1 MFKTFGIESTEQ
13 PVECMRYNTAGD
25 WTINEYRIINTKPW
39 ENQTVSGCEVVIK
52 TARTGNWRYDALLQV
67 HELIEA
73 ILCIN
78 NNVQEEDVSK
88 FDMSRTPD
96 GPDGDCGDDPLAP
109 YSKEHC
115 FATAVERML
124 CAAMGVEWDDY
135 ESRVSEVMED
145 YTKSSVDIAYDAG
158 DKTYP
163 THEQR
168 TPTRHTTECYTNANS

>member
-1 MFKTFGIESTEQ
+1 MFRKLSSSLLCFPAAQ
-13 PVECMRYNTAGD
+13 MRYNTAGD
-25 WTINEYRIINTKPW
+25 W
-39 ENQTVSGCEVVIK
+39 EVHEEKKHIHFSVT
-52 TARTGNWRYDALLQV
+52 TAETGNWRYDALLQV

-135 ESRVSEVMED
+135 SSRVEEVMED
-145 YTKSSVDIAYDAG
+145 YKEKEF
-158 DKTYP
+158 DKPEALSNDFSGKYL
-163 THEQR
+163 ESIWSKR
-168 TPTRHTTECYTNANS
+168 TL

>member
-1 MFKTFGIESTEQ
+1 MYKEFAYYANAAL
-13 PVECMRYNTAGD
+13 VEHMRYNTAGD
-25 WTINEYRIINTKPW
+25 WTVHEYAIINSPPW
-39 ENQTVSGCEVVIK
+39 EGRTVAGCEVLIK

-78 NNVQEEDVSK
+78 NNVQEEDVTK
-88 FDMSRTPD
+88 FDMSRAPD
-96 GPDGDCGDDPLAP
+96 GPEGDCGDDPLAP

-135 ESRVSEVMED
+135 ESRVSEVMEG
-145 YTKSSVDIAYDAG
+145 YEE
-158 DKTYP
+158 
-163 THEQR
+163 H
-168 TPTRHTTECYTNANS
+168 ANS

>member
-1 MFKTFGIESTEQ
+1 MFEEFTVWSNTKLANE
-13 PVECMRYNTAGD
+13 MRYNTAGD
-25 WTINEYRIINTKPW
+25 WTLSEYERDSKRG
-39 ENQTVSGCEVVIK
+39 VSVLCD

-78 NNVQEEDVSK
+78 NNVQEEDVTK

-135 ESRVSEVMED
+135 ESRVSEVMDE
-145 YTKSSVDIAYDAG
+145 YQEEGWGETFNVFSNFG
-158 DKTYP
+158 
-163 THEQR
+163 E
-168 TPTRHTTECYTNANS
+168 

>member
-1 MFKTFGIESTEQ
+1 MFEKFSCFAVAE
-13 PVECMRYNTAGD
+13 PVKEMRYNTAGD
-25 WTINEYRIINTKPW
+25 WTVLEYKPPINDVKTQGVEV
-39 ENQTVSGCEVVIK
+39 TVT
-52 TARTGNWRYDALLQV
+52 TAETGNWRYDALLQV

-88 FDMSRTPD
+88 FDMSREPD

-145 YTKSSVDIAYDAG
+145 YGAK
-158 DKTYP
+158 
-163 THEQR
+163 E
-168 TPTRHTTECYTNANS
+168 NADGTVEFFNHQMMPGVWRKEL

>member
-1 MFKTFGIESTEQ
+1 MFRDFGIASSTE
-13 PVECMRYNTAGD
+13 PVLKMRYNTAGD
-25 WTINEYRIINTKPW
+25 WYISEDESKV
-39 ENQTVSGCEVVIK
+39 TVCIDS
-52 TARTGNWRYDALLQV
+52 ARTGNWRYDALLQV

-88 FDMSRTPD
+88 FDMSREPD

-135 ESRVSEVMED
+135 ESRVSEVMEKYGVKD
-145 YTKSSVDIAYDAG
+145 CANNMAKDCFTLPNG
-158 DKTYP
+158 
-163 THEQR
+163 
-168 TPTRHTTECYTNANS
+168 ECVSNNCNLHGSAK